1 MNKLIDFLN
10 KNSNN
15 NNCLKKI
22 PVAATAETYITQLL
36 DLFVPNNEVNYTII
50 KNYKSTIDNYTFN
63 VFCCLFN
70 DQYSTFLNILTEKE
84 LYSNI
89 LRKNFKMKNRLLSI
103 LTPY

>member
-36 DLFVPNNEVNYTII
+36 DLFVPNNEVIYTII
-50 KNYKSTIDNYTFN
+50 KIINRQLITILLMFFVVY
-63 VFCCLFN
+63 LMI
-70 DQYSTFLNILTEKE
+70 NIVH
-84 LYSNI
+84 
-89 LRKNFKMKNRLLSI
+89 F
-103 LTPY
+103 